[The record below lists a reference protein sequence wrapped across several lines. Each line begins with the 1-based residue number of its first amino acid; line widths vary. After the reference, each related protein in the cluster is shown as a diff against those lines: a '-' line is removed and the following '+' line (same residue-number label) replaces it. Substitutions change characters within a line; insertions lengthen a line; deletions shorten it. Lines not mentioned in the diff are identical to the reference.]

1 VDADGLSSRMVEL
14 LRHGD
19 AEGGA
24 CFRGSQ
30 DDPLTE
36 HGWAALRAAMA
47 PELCRAAPAWDQV
60 LTSPA
65 RRCAEFAL
73 ELGNRL
79 DVPVTPLAVLRERH
93 FGAWE
98 GRTAAQI
105 PAAELNA
112 FWADPGGY
120 TPPDAE
126 PFADFRR
133 RVATAWRDIQEAAA
147 RRQLVVTHG
156 GVLRVIVGE
165 VLGLADASLLLLEVP
180 HACRTRI
187 RLPDGAGLPSLVAHG
202 C

>member
-1 VDADGLSSRMVEL
+1 MGADGLSTRMVDL
-14 LRHGD
+14 LRHGE

-30 DDPLTE
+30 DDLLTE
-36 HGWAALRAAMA
+36 QGWAALRVATA
-47 PELCRAAPAWDQV
+47 PELCGAAPAWDQV

-65 RRCAEFAL
+65 RRCADFAR
-73 ELGNRL
+73 ELGRRMEI
-79 DVPVTPLAVLRERH
+79 PVIVQATLRERH

-98 GRTAAQI
+98 GCTAAQI
-105 PAAELNA
+105 PARALNA

-120 TPPDAE
+120 TPPGAE
-126 PFADFRR
+126 PFSEFRR
-133 RVATAWRDIQEAAA
+133 RVATAWWDIHEAEA